1 MPPKQKT
8 KADLKQAVDQL
19 TEKLRAAEARLDVD
33 VEAERDE
40 ALERADEAERRVLDL
55 EQEIGQLKKDLEGT
69 TDHVAS
75 EVEREVKTRLKRA
88 ESDLAGSE
96 EHVRQLELELGDA
109 RDEVDRLEWKLESAE
124 RDAELQAA
132 RVREQAQRDH
142 RKELEA
148 RDELIALLKEK
159 LSRQNEPK
167 AMDTEAPPPS
177 SSTGSG
183 CTPDPQH
190 KKETVPVAN
199 SGRTVRLSL
208 PTLPTFSGE
217 ECRDDEDLFER
228 WVRKLEKYA
237 ELESW
242 SDREKL
248 VQLELRLKGRAE
260 RLFEVLPSESKSS
273 FKSAVEGLK
282 KRLAPARR
290 DALLSAQLMKRK
302 QLPSESVDQYAQ
314 EFETLF
320 DRSYG
325 RRSGMDQ
332 ESKDLLKRDLFVLG
346 LKMKWQEKVLP
357 SAKTF
362 ADSLHQAR
370 AAEEQER
377 QLNELHKPQGSS
389 SSAATPSNS
398 ADRGS
403 STSRTGH
410 SSNSSRYPRCRE
422 CGSTRHK
429 QRDCPQRRPPS
440 ETPAREN
447 TRSGSSS
454 AVKAARVTRG
464 EESLDD
470 QCRRLA
476 DQLAEAEYQRMS
488 KSYSS
493 NAAVD
498 AVTGSLGPL
507 YYATVTVGGVPVEG
521 MVDPG
526 SSATIMSFNLFQKIG
541 RRAGILKEALKP
553 LDSGLVLRDYSQR
566 PIPIGACVELTFEWG
581 GKSVTSTV
589 FLRSDLGVGGEPCLL
604 GTNVV
609 ILLGLMVPGPGVEP
623 RGGDRSPTVCFVQ
636 PKRVPGGGAV
646 IVKAK
651 LPNSTPSTDSVF
663 FQPNQRWMA
672 DTGLKIEESVVQ
684 PDDEGCVH
692 LLVQNPS
699 RDTHKLSIGTPVGQ
713 LEPCVE
719 ISPGELVNDETNEE
733 PVGLVNRIDDNV
745 QKERVEKLKEML
757 RVSEEG
763 LTQDEQTRVRDFVLE
778 AHDVFALSEL
788 ERGEVEGIRHEIDTG
803 DSPPIRQPPRR
814 VPFSLRPT
822 IKGLVDNMLKTKVVQ
837 ESNSPWSSPVVLVK
851 KKSGEYR
858 FCVDY
863 RALNAVTRK
872 DVFPM
877 PRIDDML
884 DQLGGKKIFTTLD
897 ARSGYWQIKM
907 GSESQEK
914 TAFST
919 HDGLYEFRVMPFGV
933 CNGPATFQRL
943 MHHALRGFG
952 EFCNVYIDDMIVFS
966 SSVGEHLEH
975 LQLVF
980 DRLREVGVR
989 LHPAKC
995 EFASPKV
1002 HYLGHVITAEG
1013 ILPNPDKVKAVKEF
1027 RNPTNVKE
1035 VREFLG
1041 LAGYYRRFVPNF
1053 ARVAGPL
1060 HSLTRQ
1066 EVPFHWTRECQQSFD
1081 SLKQLLSEPP
1091 VLAYPDFARPF
1102 TLHTDASGKGLGA
1115 VLEQEGEEGKNHPVA
1130 YASRTLSK
1138 HEKNYGITDLE
1149 ALGVVWAL
1157 RHFRAYLLGHACVV
1171 VTDHAPLRALL
1182 KAKHQ
1187 SGKLARWGQTIAEFN
1202 VEIKYRPGRQ
1212 HSNADALSR
1221 APLESVN
1228 SVQADETTTNTVA
1241 TDNMASQQR
1250 DDPQLKAIIEYL
1262 DGGIL
1267 PTDEKLAKR
1276 LVLERSRFTIQDG
1289 VLFYVD
1295 VARENSLRVAVSSNS
1310 QRKLLEEIHGGS
1322 LSGHFAARSMY
1333 NTLARRY

>member
-19 TEKLRAAEARLDVD
+19 TEKLRAAEARLDAD

-69 TDHVAS
+69 TDHAAS

-96 EHVRQLELELGDA
+96 EHVRQLELELDDA

-159 LSRQNEPK
+159 LSRRQNEPK

-377 QLNELHKPQGSS
+377 QLNELHKPPGSS
-389 SSAATPSNS
+389 SSAATPSSS

-403 STSRTGH
+403 NTSRTGH
-410 SSNSSRYPRCRE
+410 SSNSSRFPRCRE

-507 YYATVTVGGVPVEG
+507 YYATVTVGGTPVEG

-609 ILLGLMVPGPGVEP
+609 IPLGLMVPGPGVEP
-623 RGGDRSPTVCFVQ
+623 RGGDRSPTVCFIQ

-646 IVKAK
+646 IIKAK

-713 LEPCVE
+713 LESCVE

-763 LTQDEQTRVRDFVLE
+763 LTQDEQKRVRDFVLE
-778 AHDVFALSEL
+778 
-788 ERGEVEGIRHEIDTG
+788 
-803 DSPPIRQPPRR
+803 Q
-814 VPFSLRPT
+814 
-822 IKGLVDNMLKTKVVQ
+822 
-837 ESNSPWSSPVVLVK
+837 
-851 KKSGEYR
+851 
-858 FCVDY
+858 
-863 RALNAVTRK
+863 
-872 DVFPM
+872 
-877 PRIDDML
+877 
-884 DQLGGKKIFTTLD
+884 
-897 ARSGYWQIKM
+897 
-907 GSESQEK
+907 
-914 TAFST
+914 
-919 HDGLYEFRVMPFGV
+919 
-933 CNGPATFQRL
+933 
-943 MHHALRGFG
+943 
-952 EFCNVYIDDMIVFS
+952 
-966 SSVGEHLEH
+966 
-975 LQLVF
+975 
-980 DRLREVGVR
+980 
-989 LHPAKC
+989 
-995 EFASPKV
+995 
-1002 HYLGHVITAEG
+1002 
-1013 ILPNPDKVKAVKEF
+1013 
-1027 RNPTNVKE
+1027 
-1035 VREFLG
+1035 
-1041 LAGYYRRFVPNF
+1041 
-1053 ARVAGPL
+1053 
-1060 HSLTRQ
+1060 
-1066 EVPFHWTRECQQSFD
+1066 
-1081 SLKQLLSEPP
+1081 
-1091 VLAYPDFARPF
+1091 
-1102 TLHTDASGKGLGA
+1102 
-1115 VLEQEGEEGKNHPVA
+1115 
-1130 YASRTLSK
+1130 
-1138 HEKNYGITDLE
+1138 
-1149 ALGVVWAL
+1149 
-1157 RHFRAYLLGHACVV
+1157 
-1171 VTDHAPLRALL
+1171 
-1182 KAKHQ
+1182 
-1187 SGKLARWGQTIAEFN
+1187 
-1202 VEIKYRPGRQ
+1202 
-1212 HSNADALSR
+1212 
-1221 APLESVN
+1221 
-1228 SVQADETTTNTVA
+1228 
-1241 TDNMASQQR
+1241 
-1250 DDPQLKAIIEYL
+1250 
-1262 DGGIL
+1262 
-1267 PTDEKLAKR
+1267 
-1276 LVLERSRFTIQDG
+1276 SRFTIQDG

-1295 VARENSLRVAVSSNS
+1295 VARENSLRVAVPSNS

-1333 NTLARRY
+1333 NTLARRYWWEGMYGDVHCYCRACLTCASHNGTGRRHRAPLQPIPVSGPFERVGVDIMKMPLTERGNQYVIVFMDYLTKWVEAYATEDQTSETIARLLVDNIVCRHGVPAELLSDRGQNLLSGLMQEVCNLLGMHKINTTAYHPQCDGLVENFNRTLQTMLAKHAKEFGPSWDVHLQQVLFAYRARPHSSTGESPFYMVYGRDSRLPTETAFSETRTQYQVDAEDYCAELTRGLTKTWQVAKQNIGKAQQRQKVQYDKHSKEPKYQVAGRVMVFMPHEKTDKLSLPYHGPYRIVEVLTNGLSVRPVDKPNMKPILVNVDRVTPCPPELADESWLGPKKERKRARTRYNLRK